1 MPDVHEFQGEYRFLS
16 NFWRAQIRMR
26 GVIYPSTEHA
36 FQAAKTLDMDE
47 RAKIAKLSSA
57 REAKHAGYKVKLRDD
72 WEQIRLDVMEALV
85 RFKFTNHP
93 HLRDRLL
100 ATGDGT
106 LAEGNYW
113 HDNFWGICG
122 CSECHYKE
130 GRNHLGEILMKVRGQ
145 LK

>member
-1 MPDVHEFQGEYRFLS
+1 MPDVHEFQNEYRFLS

-72 WEQIRLDVMEALV
+72 WEQIKLKVMEALV
-85 RFKFTNHP
+85 YFKFKNHP
-93 HLRDRLL
+93 HLLDKLL
-100 ATGDGT
+100 ATGDGQ
-106 LAEGNYW
+106 LIEGNTW
-113 HDNFWGICG
+113 HDNYWGV
-122 CSECHYKE
+122 CSCSKCHLK
-130 GRNHLGEILMKVRGQ
+130 GGKNHLGHILMKVREQ
-145 LK
+145 LS